1 MTGVTIRQE
10 TEFSMVGGGLK
21 ISVVLDEI
29 WAVEAIAI
37 FIVGKVSVSVRKLVK
52 IKSGGLR

>member
-37 FIVGKVSVSVRKLVK
+37 FIVAKVSVSVRKLVK